1 MAALALDTLIFFVT
15 SRCNSKCRTCFYWE
29 ELNQDTD
36 LSFEEIERLSAT
48 MPRFNEIWLSGGE
61 PTLRADLVEILALFY
76 RANGVPLDQPAGQ
89 WNPSRKAR
97 RGARSDVRAFVPS
110 SAST

>member
-61 PTLRADLVEILALFY
+61 PTLRADLVEILELFY
-76 RANGVPLDQPAGQ
+76 RANGVRSINLPANGM
-89 WNPSRKAR
+89 
-97 RGARSDVRAFVPS
+97 GVDLIFTMV
-110 SAST
+110 STTYRHTIAGM